1 MSAYA
6 WEALL
11 LAKRIT
17 LADPVK
23 AHTREVDI
31 EAGVIILFADDPD
44 RPVGEDYQFAID
56 RLATADLTRIRPGLT
71 LVFAEEDLQ
80 VVARSTGGKGMQKE
94 VCILLATDRCVASET
109 SIASI
114 THQFIP
120 LLGLRPLA
128 RLRQETSSEP
138 SESSTIFDS
147 SPFTRAVSEICHVFP
162 WSSE

>member
-17 LADPVK
+17 LADPIK

-31 EAGVIILFADDPD
+31 KAGVIVLFTNDPD
-44 RPVGEDYQFAID
+44 RPVGEDHQFAID
-56 RLATADLTRIRPGLT
+56 RLATADLTRIRPSLT

-80 VVARSTGGKGMQKE
+80 VVARSAGGKGMQKE

-114 THQFIP
+114 THQLIP
-120 LLGLRPLA
+120 LLGLRPRLA
-128 RLRQETSSEP
+128 AVAGVYVG
-138 SESSTIFDS
+138 
-147 SPFTRAVSEICHVFP
+147 TRI
-162 WSSE
+162 

>member
-11 LAKRIT
+11 LAGSIA

-23 AHTREVDI
+23 AYTREVDV
-31 EAGVIILFADDPD
+31 ESGVVVLFADDPD

-80 VVARSTGGKGMQKE
+80 VVARSAGGEGMQ
-94 VCILLATDRCVASET
+94 
-109 SIASI
+109 
-114 THQFIP
+114 
-120 LLGLRPLA
+120 
-128 RLRQETSSEP
+128 
-138 SESSTIFDS
+138 
-147 SPFTRAVSEICHVFP
+147 
-162 WSSE
+162 